1 MAATGGGNQAN
12 GYDGR
17 RPRTRSRPPGWD
29 ADGAAGRKGCDSS
42 PRKDPKDASAEA
54 VPKKSAPDPTK
65 VELADAAVVTGGSA
79 AVVRGDDGVTKSPS
93 LIKLAICGLRFGSQQ
108 HKPPGS
114 IRRGCVTGII
124 TESAVLPPPL
134 PEAEKGLPRLGEV
147 P

>member
-1 MAATGGGNQAN
+1 MMGA
-12 GYDGR
+12 GR
-17 RPRTRSRPPGWD
+17 RHGVGRGAAPPGWD

-124 TESAVLPPPL
+124 TESAVLPPPT
-134 PEAEKGLPRLGEV
+134 A
-147 P
+147 